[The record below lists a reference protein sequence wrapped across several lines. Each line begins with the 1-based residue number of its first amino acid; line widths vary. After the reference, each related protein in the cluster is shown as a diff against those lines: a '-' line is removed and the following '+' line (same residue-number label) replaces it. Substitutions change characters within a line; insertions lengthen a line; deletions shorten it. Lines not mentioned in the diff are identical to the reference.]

1 MSKRRKEQT
10 NKTVLGSQAVHILMS
25 KVKDGTISE
34 IVSDWKWIFSFSRK
48 FRGTIALYTM
58 LGILSGILG
67 IASGVTGK
75 YLIDVITS
83 YDPKR
88 LPAMA
93 AVLAL
98 SIILSLTFKSA
109 ASRLSARLSV
119 NMNNEMQTCVLD
131 SILSS
136 RWSEINRYSSGD
148 LLNRFSNDIQ
158 VASSGAVSWLPN
170 VITNIIVVAAAF
182 CVILYYDPIMAL
194 ITLLSTPVLLIM
206 SRYFIKRQR
215 QYNQRVRELSSELS
229 AFEVETFRN
238 TDTIKSFGLEKHFGY
253 ELYRHQ
259 QAYKA
264 AALDYNLFGIKTNVY
279 LSVLSAVV
287 QYAVFAY
294 CLWRLWR
301 GEILFSTMFLFLQQ
315 RSTLAGAFSGLVSL
329 VPTALTGSVSAH
341 RVIELTQME
350 KEQRYG
356 GISDSLRE
364 SCHVVLE
371 NVSASYSSGRT
382 VLENMSFT
390 AGPGELVALVGP
402 SGDGKTTMLRLLLGL
417 ILPESGRAAVK
428 DGMGREYG
436 IGADTRGCFSYV
448 PQGSS
453 LMSGTIAENLRLVS
467 PSASDEELISV
478 LKAACA
484 WSFVEK
490 LPDGINSRIME
501 GGKGLSEGQAQRIAV
516 ARALLRRAPVLLL
529 DEATSAID
537 IVSERALLRNIA
549 GLGRTCIITTH
560 RPTVLSMCSRVYG
573 IRNRRFEVLTEEE
586 IERLINDF

>member
-1 MSKRRKEQT
+1 MGHKRKEQAE
-10 NKTVLGSQAVHILMS
+10 KTVLGSQAVHILAS

-34 IVSDWKWIFSFSRK
+34 IISDWKWIFSFSRK
-48 FRGTIALYTM
+48 FRGAIALYTVF
-58 LGILSGILG
+58 GILSGILG
-67 IASGVTGK
+67 IVSGVMGK

-98 SIILSLTFKSA
+98 SVVLSLTFKSA

-148 LLNRFSNDIQ
+148 LLNRFSGDIQ
-158 VASSGAVSWLPN
+158 TAASGAVGWIPN
-170 VITNIIVVAAAF
+170 VITNLIVVAAAF

-194 ITLLSTPVLLIM
+194 ITLLSTPVLLVM

-215 QYNQRVRELSSELS
+215 RYNQKVREVSSELS

-238 TDTIKSFGLEKHFGY
+238 TDTIKSFGLEERFRD
-253 ELYRHQ
+253 ELYKHQ
-259 QAYKA
+259 QNYKA

-279 LSVLSAVV
+279 LSVLSAAV

-315 RSTLAGAFSGLVSL
+315 RSTLTSAFSGLVSL
-329 VPTALTGSVSAH
+329 IPTALTGSVSAH
-341 RVIELTQME
+341 RVIELTQLE
-350 KEQRYG
+350 KERRSG
-356 GISDSLRE
+356 DIPDSLKE
-364 SCHVVLE
+364 SCRVALE
-371 NVSASYSSGRT
+371 NVSVSYCPDRA
-382 VLENMSFT
+382 VLENTDFT
-390 AGPGELVALVGP
+390 AGPGETVALVGP

-417 ILPESGRAAVK
+417 ISPESGRAALR
-428 DGMGREYG
+428 DGEGREYN

-467 PSASDEELISV
+467 PSASDEELISA

-484 WSFVEK
+484 WEFVEK

-501 GGKGLSEGQAQRIAV
+501 GGRGLSEGQAQRIAV

-537 IVSERALLRNIA
+537 ITSERALLRNIA

-573 IRNRRFEVLTEEE
+573 IRDRRFVVLSEEE
-586 IERLINDF
+586 INRLINDF